1 MTWFPSR
8 LSIRLIRFLELVLP
22 GFGGVL
28 YNCDPKR
35 WTCTRDG
42 CAQSNFSTSGQIVLR
57 SYQLATMNLSP
68 TAMATATALIPSSST
83 TGSTS
88 SSETAAPICSS
99 PSSISL
105 ASQGVDTK
113 TIAVGS
119 GVGVTLGVAV
129 VALLFMFNQE
139 RRKNAQLRK
148 KQFTVEA
155 MNNQTRSM
163 DRQDA
168 DRGIWKGGR
177 YGPIVEM
184 SDGRDKQELSAE
196 PVQELVAEGV
206 RRQ

>member
-1 MTWFPSR
+1 M
-8 LSIRLIRFLELVLP
+8 
-22 GFGGVL
+22 
-28 YNCDPKR
+28 
-35 WTCTRDG
+35 
-42 CAQSNFSTSGQIVLR
+42 
-57 SYQLATMNLSP
+57 
-68 TAMATATALIPSSST
+68 
-83 TGSTS
+83 
-88 SSETAAPICSS
+88 
-99 PSSISL
+99 
-105 ASQGVDTK
+105 
-113 TIAVGS
+113 GS